1 MAVGQLYK
9 GHPLHY
15 KDEFTG
21 VEVIRLS
28 NNEGNTVHPYFTQPL
43 FTADGKHLLTAS
55 DRTGSWQLYS
65 MEVAT
70 GDMLQLTDEPGIY
83 FQTALIDE
91 VREIAYYWSDHTL
104 KSVDFKT
111 FETKEHYTL
120 PKGFGPGALC
130 ITADGQYVDL
140 NYSEEL
146 ELSTVTGK
154 LYSSMSET
162 LFRRPA
168 SVVMRV
174 DVLNGGARA
183 IWGEHE
189 WISHIITSPVDKNIV
204 VFNHEGHWHLVQRTW
219 VVNAQTMEVWPI
231 VETKKYLERAGHE
244 FFSKKG
250 NIVTQYGRRDT
261 PTSPWHCADL
271 FIAPDGTGMRKFEYL
286 PGEKPM
292 HVQVNSTETYGIADG
307 AYMIDGPKDGG
318 RYMAMVK
325 YEDGLAKQQILC
337 VHDTSW
343 LTQHSHPHPIFTPD
357 DQAVIFGTDRGGLS
371 NVHMCYLPEFKG

>member
-1 MAVGQLYK
+1 MDQ
-9 GHPLHY
+9 
-15 KDEFTG
+15 
-21 VEVIRLS
+21 
-28 NNEGNTVHPYFTQPL
+28 
-43 FTADGKHLLTAS
+43 
-55 DRTGSWQLYS
+55 
-65 MEVAT
+65 
-70 GDMLQLTDEPGIY
+70 
-83 FQTALIDE
+83 
-91 VREIAYYWSDHTL
+91 
-104 KSVDFKT
+104 
-111 FETKEHYTL
+111 
-120 PKGFGPGALC
+120 
-130 ITADGQYVDL
+130 
-140 NYSEEL
+140 
-146 ELSTVTGK
+146 
-154 LYSSMSET
+154 
-162 LFRRPA
+162 
-168 SVVMRV
+168 
-174 DVLNGGARA
+174 
-183 IWGEHE
+183 
-189 WISHIITSPVDKNIV
+189 HIITSPVDKNIV

-307 AYMIDGPKDGG
+307 AYMINGPKDGG